1 MPSPFAQSSYQ
12 VRFEW
17 GVEGLARL
25 APADVVVVVDVLR
38 FSSTMADAVADAP
51 VALERALLWSSNG
64 AAVAAAAGSGQGT
77 DAGEVDAGEAEAGA
91 IGAAGSDAAAG
102 PIVLLGGIRNAAATA
117 QAVMTLQERRGA
129 RTSVS
134 VIAAGERAADG
145 RLRFAVED
153 QLGAGAIIA
162 ALSDLGIDHSAPEA
176 AAVAESFRA
185 LRRGLRHLL
194 IGSGSG
200 RELADG
206 VASTT
211 RMQDDGIRP
220 ATVAEA
226 AELDASTIVPVLRRG
241 VFEPFA

>member
-17 GVEGLARL
+17 GVDGLARL

-38 FSSTMADAVADAP
+38 FSSTMADAVGEQP
-51 VALERALLWSSNG
+51 VALDRARIWSSNG
-64 AAVAAAAGSGQGT
+64 AAVA
-77 DAGEVDAGEAEAGA
+77 
-91 IGAAGSDAAAG
+91 DAASRVG
-102 PIVLLGGIRNAAATA
+102 GVVLLGGIRNATATA
-117 QAVMTLQERRGA
+117 RAVMTLQERSGE

-134 VIAAGERAADG
+134 VIAGGELTPEG

-162 ALSDLGIDHSAPEA
+162 ALSDLGIDHSSPEA
-176 AAVAESFRA
+176 AGSAESFRA

-200 RELADG
+200 RELVDG
-206 VASTT
+206 VASTA
-211 RMQDDGIRP
+211 RMLADGIRP

-226 AELDASTIVPVLRRG
+226 AELDAVDAVPMLRNG
-241 VFEPFA
+241 VFTPFD